1 MSKVTIYSP
10 PSAAQVKNCTADFDL
25 RRAPVPIHLVQF
37 DKTIPI
43 LAVALYKGGTA
54 YKLPEDAEAN
64 VRMGKRNNLYV
75 YNPVLGCNE
84 GRTLVYVAVT
94 PQMTTQDGVFYP
106 ILEVLAGGGVAGT
119 SPLQLVIQRN
129 PVQEGDLEDTS
140 EAQTLADLVSQ
151 AAASA
156 NAAADSAR
164 IVQENKDAI
173 QNANENIEAI
183 KAAPAN
189 ANAAADS
196 AKEARSWAV
205 GDTASRP
212 GEGMDNAKYYAAL
225 AQQVSQGAVGWYPN
239 YEALYAAHD
248 TGYDGNWA
256 IVGDTDTIWVWDS
269 DTGVWKDTGESS
281 KFANY
286 YDKTQIDEKF
296 YDKTQIDENF
306 YDKTQI
312 DEKFYGKTQ
321 IDENFYGKTQIDE
334 NFYGKTQIDAKLPKP
349 VTVTVAASAWT
360 SGDYTV
366 SWDDGS
372 TTSYTA
378 CATATVTGVTAD
390 SRIAVSDRTRVTDAV
405 RMVAALEPGAG
416 VVKFYANSAPTSAA
430 VFVLEVSQ

>member
-189 ANAAADS
+189 AKAAAAS

-256 IVGDTDTIWVWDS
+256 IIGDTDTIWVWDS

-286 YDKTQIDEKF
+286 YDKTQIDA
-296 YDKTQIDENF
+296 
-306 YDKTQI
+306 
-312 DEKFYGKTQ
+312 
-321 IDENFYGKTQIDE
+321 NFYGKTQIDE

-360 SGDYTV
+360 TGDYTV

-372 TTSYTA
+372 TSNYTT
-378 CATATVTGVTAD
+378 CATVTVAGMTAN

>member
-84 GRTLVYVAVT
+84 GRNLVYVAVT

-106 ILEVLAGGGVAGT
+106 ILEVLADGGVAGT

-140 EAQTLADLVSQ
+140 EAKTLADLASQ

-156 NAAADSAR
+156 NAAEDSAR

-173 QNANENIEAI
+173 QNANANMEAI

-189 ANAAADS
+189 ATAAAAS

-269 DTGVWKDTGESS
+269 NTGVWKDTGESS

-286 YDKTQIDEKF
+286 YDKE
-296 YDKTQIDENF
+296 
-306 YDKTQI
+306 
-312 DEKFYGKTQ
+312 
-321 IDENFYGKTQIDE
+321 
-334 NFYGKTQIDAKLPKP
+334 QIDAMLAAMKSKFK
-349 VTVTVAASAWT
+349 TVTVAASAWT
-360 SGDYTV
+360 TGDYSV
-366 SWDDGS
+366 AWDDGTS
-372 TTSYTA
+372 TSYTQ
-378 CATATVTGVTAD
+378 CATVTVAGVTAD

-405 RMVAALEPGAG
+405 RMIAALEPGAG
-416 VVKFYANSAPTSAA
+416 VVKFYVNAAPTSAA

>member
-25 RRAPVPIHLVQF
+25 RRAPVPINLVQF

-84 GRTLVYVAVT
+84 GRNLVYVAVT

-106 ILEVLAGGGVAGT
+106 ILEVLADGGVAGT

-140 EAQTLADLVSQ
+140 EAQTLADLASQ

-173 QNANENIEAI
+173 QNANANMEAI

-189 ANAAADS
+189 AKAAADS

-205 GDTASRP
+205 GDTGTRP

-269 DTGVWKDTGESS
+269 DTGKWHDTYESS
-281 KFANY
+281 KLANY
-286 YDKTQIDEKF
+286 YDKTQIDAMLAAMKS
-296 YDKTQIDENF
+296 
-306 YDKTQI
+306 
-312 DEKFYGKTQ
+312 
-321 IDENFYGKTQIDE
+321 
-334 NFYGKTQIDAKLPKP
+334 KLK
-349 VTVTVAASAWT
+349 TVTVAASAWT
-360 SGDYTV
+360 SGDYSVT
-366 SWDDGS
+366 WDDGS
-372 TTSYTA
+372 TSSYNT
-378 CATATVTGVTAD
+378 CATVTVAGITAD
-390 SRIAVSDRTRVTDAV
+390 SRIVVSDRTRVTDAV
-405 RMVAALEPGAG
+405 RMIAALEPGAG
-416 VVKFYANSAPTSAA
+416 VVKFYANSEPGASAT
-430 VFVLEVSQ
+430 FILEVSI

>member
-25 RRAPVPIHLVQF
+25 RRAPVPINLVQF

-140 EAQTLADLVSQ
+140 EAQTLADLASQ

-173 QNANENIEAI
+173 QSANANMEAI

-189 ANAAADS
+189 ATAAAAS

-281 KFANY
+281 RFANY
-286 YDKTQIDEKF
+286 YDKTQIDA
-296 YDKTQIDENF
+296 
-306 YDKTQI
+306 
-312 DEKFYGKTQ
+312 
-321 IDENFYGKTQIDE
+321 

-360 SGDYTV
+360 TGDYSV
-366 SWDDGS
+366 AWDDGTS
-372 TTSYTA
+372 TSYTQ
-378 CATATVTGVTAD
+378 CATVTVAGVTAD
-390 SRIAVSDRTRVTDAV
+390 SRITVSDRTRVTDAV
-405 RMVAALEPGAG
+405 RMIAALEPGAG
-416 VVKFYANSAPTSAA
+416 VVKFYANAAPTSAA
-430 VFVLEVSQ
+430 VFVVEVSQ

>member
-189 ANAAADS
+189 AKAAAAS

-286 YDKTQIDEKF
+286 YDKTQIDENF
-296 YDKTQIDENF
+296 YGKAQIDANFYNKTQIDENF
-306 YDKTQI
+306 YD
-312 DEKFYGKTQ
+312 
-321 IDENFYGKTQIDE
+321 
-334 NFYGKTQIDAKLPKP
+334 KTQIDAKLPKP

-372 TTSYTA
+372 TTSYTT
-378 CATATVTGVTAD
+378 CATVTVAGVTAD
-390 SRIAVSDRTRVTDAV
+390 SRIAVSDRTRVTDEV

-416 VVKFYANSAPTSAA
+416 VVKFYTNSAPTSAA
-430 VFVLEVSQ
+430 VFVLEVSL

>member
-25 RRAPVPIHLVQF
+25 RRAPVPINLVQF

-64 VRMGKRNNLYV
+64 VRMSKRNNLYV

-106 ILEVLAGGGVAGT
+106 ILEVLADGGVAGT

-140 EAQTLADLVSQ
+140 EAQTLADLASQ

-173 QNANENIEAI
+173 QSANANMEAI

-189 ANAAADS
+189 ATAAAAS

-286 YDKTQIDEKF
+286 YDKTQIDA
-296 YDKTQIDENF
+296 
-306 YDKTQI
+306 
-312 DEKFYGKTQ
+312 
-321 IDENFYGKTQIDE
+321 

-360 SGDYTV
+360 SGDYSV
-366 SWDDGS
+366 AWDDGS
-372 TTSYTA
+372 TSSYTT
-378 CATATVTGVTAD
+378 CATVTVAGVTAD
-390 SRIAVSDRTRVTDAV
+390 SRISVSDRTRVTDAV
-405 RMVAALEPGAG
+405 RMIAALEPGAG

-430 VFVLEVSQ
+430 IFILEVSQ

>member
-189 ANAAADS
+189 AKAAAAS

-286 YDKTQIDEKF
+286 YDKTQIDE
-296 YDKTQIDENF
+296 NF

-321 IDENFYGKTQIDE
+321 IDEKL
-334 NFYGKTQIDAKLPKP
+334 YGKTQIDAKLPKP

-372 TTSYTA
+372 TSSYTT
-378 CATATVTGVTAD
+378 CATVTVAGVTAD

-405 RMVAALEPGAG
+405 RMVATLEPGAG

>member
-25 RRAPVPIHLVQF
+25 RRAPVPINLVQF

-106 ILEVLAGGGVAGT
+106 ILEVLADGGVAGT

-140 EAQTLADLVSQ
+140 EKQTLADLASQ

-173 QNANENIEAI
+173 QNANANMEAI

-189 ANAAADS
+189 AAAAAAS

-205 GDTASRP
+205 GDTGTRQ
-212 GEGMDNAKYYAAL
+212 GEGMDNAKCYAAL

-239 YEALYAAHD
+239 YEALYAAHEV
-248 TGYDGNWA
+248 GYDGNWA
-256 IVGDTDTIWVWDS
+256 IIGDTDTIWVWDS
-269 DTGVWKDTGESS
+269 DTGTWRDTGESS

-286 YDKTQIDEKF
+286 YDKTQID
-296 YDKTQIDENF
+296 TML
-306 YDKTQI
+306 
-312 DEKFYGKTQ
+312 
-321 IDENFYGKTQIDE
+321 
-334 NFYGKTQIDAKLPKP
+334 AAMKP
-349 VTVTVAASAWT
+349 NLKTVTVAASAWA
-360 SGDYTV
+360 SGSYSVT
-366 SWDDGS
+366 WDDGS
-372 TTSYTA
+372 TTTYTA
-378 CATATVTGVTAD
+378 CATVEVAGITTD
-390 SRIAVSDRTRVTDAV
+390 SKISVSPRTCVTDNV
-405 RMVAALEPGAG
+405 RLVAALEPDAGA
-416 VVKFYANSAPTSAA
+416 VKFYANAVPTGAA
-430 VFVLEVSQ
+430 TFILEVSS

>member
-1 MSKVTIYSP
+1 MAAANYSP
-10 PSAAQVKNCTADFDL
+10 PAEALIKATRADFD
-25 RRAPVPIHLVQF
+25 RRDVVQPVHLVQY
-37 DKTIPI
+37 DDTLPV
-43 LAVALYKGGTA
+43 LAVALYKGGQPWT
-54 YKLPEDAEAN
+54 LPTGADVN
-64 VRMGKRNNLYV
+64 LRMDKKDGHYV
-75 YNPVLGCNE
+75 YNPALGVSSDHS
-84 GRTLVYVAVT
+84 TVYMAVT
-94 PQMTTQDGVFYP
+94 AQMTTSCGTFAPVV
-106 ILEVLAGGGVAGT
+106 EVLAGNGVAGMAA
-119 SPLQLVIQRN
+119 LRLDIDRN
-129 PVQEGDLEDTS
+129 PVQDGMIESTDEYKTVQ
-140 EAQTLADLVSQ
+140 ALAAKV
-151 AAASA
+151 AA
-156 NAAADSAR
+156 NAK
-164 IVQENKDAI
+164 IVRDNEAGI
-173 QNANENIEAI
+173 QDVHENIEAI

-189 ANAAADS
+189 AKAAAAS

-286 YDKTQIDEKF
+286 YDKTQIDANF

-312 DEKFYGKTQ
+312 DA
-321 IDENFYGKTQIDE
+321 NFYGKTQIDE

-378 CATATVTGVTAD
+378 CASVTVAGVTAD
-390 SRIAVSDRTRVTDAV
+390 SRIAVSDRTRVTDEV

-416 VVKFYANSAPTSAA
+416 VVKFYTNSAPTSAA
-430 VFVLEVSQ
+430 VFVLEVSL